1 IADYSINVGLDPF
14 VLRDFPPTDLIA
26 GIDDDVVEQDPL
38 SASIS
43 LPERMNHVQVT
54 VELSDGRNQL
64 LSRQSLKPVGSRHS
78 PEKLRGLRFYASD
91 VAEMRTALGNIDGTK
106 LSGPFVYVV
115 EQDAMDLLQVR
126 EIVKIG
132 RAQRLNSSH
141 VKI

>member
-1 IADYSINVGLDPF
+1 
-14 VLRDFPPTDLIA
+14 
-26 GIDDDVVEQDPL
+26 
-38 SASIS
+38 
-43 LPERMNHVQVT
+43 MNHVQVT

-126 EIVKIG
+126 EIVRRKIEIDG
-132 RAQRLNSSH
+132 GSSDFGEGALSIVKRLS
-141 VKI
+141 IGQA